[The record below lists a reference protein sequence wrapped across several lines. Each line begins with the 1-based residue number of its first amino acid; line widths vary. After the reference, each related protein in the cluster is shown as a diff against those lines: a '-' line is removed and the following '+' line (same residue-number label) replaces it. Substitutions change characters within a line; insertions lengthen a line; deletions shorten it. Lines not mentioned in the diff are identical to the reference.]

1 METPKYRF
9 KYTKKEFEKYLDEIG
24 ENLPDSAFIMQRKI
38 HRRDI
43 GYGMLLRSYERN
55 KFEEQYKEW
64 VESKELKH
72 ENT

>member
-9 KYTKKEFEKYLDEIG
+9 KYTKKEFIKHLNEIG

-43 GYGMLLRSYERN
+43 GYGVLLRLYETN
-55 KFEEQYKEW
+55 IFEEKYNEW
-64 VESKELKH
+64 LKSKE
-72 ENT
+72 EE